1 MGRAED
7 ETEYI
12 RQREAYEKAC
22 FNYTL
27 DDGEFPTAPKIV
39 PSLDHRISSLF
50 DDKYYYSCA
59 FERFKECLDYTER
72 NDGTKG
78 WLRRPVVPQKLAGKP
93 IKKPGRPKLYAWT
106 IELGFTTA
114 QTAAIMKAAID
125 SGLDPS
131 EVIRASIDETL
142 VRVQP

>member
-7 ETEYI
+7 EAEYI
-12 RQREAYEKAC
+12 RQRDAYEQAC

-27 DDGEFPTAPKIV
+27 EDGEYPVAPVIFPA
-39 PSLDHRISSLF
+39 LGYRIASRF

-59 FERFKECLDYTER
+59 FETWKKCLEYTDR

-78 WLRRPVVPQKLAGKP
+78 WLRRPIVPHKLAGKP

-142 VRVQP
+142 VRAQP